1 MNPIPL
7 MSESLAARIAKRR
20 DSNCPELWDLLD
32 QVKDPEIPV
41 LSLWDLGVLQ
51 DVAVQSVA
59 LQNVALQEL
68 GGQHQAVRITII
80 PTYSGCPALRE
91 MQQDIRDVLMVA
103 GYTNQQITVETQ
115 LAPAWSTDM
124 ITHEGRQQ
132 LQEYGI
138 APPVNHLGAAVICP
152 LCSSSQTRLISQF
165 GSTACKALYRCER
178 CAEPFDYF
186 KCL

>member
-1 MNPIPL
+1 MVGLVNEIPL

-51 DVAVQSVA
+51 EVA
-59 LQNVALQEL
+59 LQGL
-68 GGQHQAVRITII
+68 GGQHQSVRITII

-91 MQQDIRDVLMVA
+91 MQQDIRAVLMA
-103 GYTNQQITVETQ
+103 EGYTDQQITVETQ

-124 ITHEGRQQ
+124 MTLQGR
-132 LQEYGI
+132 ETFHRYGI
-138 APPVNHLGAAVICP
+138 APPVSHLDAPVICP
-152 LCSSSQTRLISQF
+152 LCASSQTQLVSQF
-165 GSTACKALYRCER
+165 GSTACKALYRCES